1 MAAYLAE
8 LTDDDLAAPFALGT
22 RGALP
27 LWELLLHLI
36 THGTQHR
43 SEAAILLTD
52 AGHSPG
58 DLDYFFFAITRDA
71 GSLG

>member
-27 LWELLLHLI
+27 LWELLVHLI

-58 DLDYFFFAITRDA
+58 DLDYFYFAITRESTPT
-71 GSLG
+71 G